1 MVAEGRAEMD
11 EAEVAFDRALLQ
23 KRGQIRRR
31 AIRELERA
39 APHPVKLRKLASI
52 VLGDETVL
60 SKSLRGAG
68 SWATL
73 SKREPKIMM
82 ALTMALRGSRRVK
95 VDRNAVASLAR
106 RKSEKNK

>member
-1 MVAEGRAEMD
+1 MD

-31 AIRELERA
+31 AIRELELA

-73 SKREPKIMM
+73 SKREPKIMT
-82 ALTMALRGSRRVK
+82 ALTMALRGSRRVR